1 MASGLASTPSSCT
14 WLPAEPSSCLACSM
28 LCVVSGQTVVHSES
42 SNASMTTLPRNW
54 LSDIGWPNW
63 LRSRKSGAGLP
74 PSEDPRSR
82 LGLSI
87 AAVFGPVDDELPAC
101 EPDGVL
107 ELQAARPGSPPRT
120 PSRTTADSAVCAR
133 NLFMAE
139 SAYCGRTD
147 SVPLTTTVCRNKFL
161 LATGSSCAL
170 TGSSP
175 TMTAPPCPQ
184 NR

>member
-1 MASGLASTPSSCT
+1 MLMASGLASTPSSCT
-14 WLPAEPSSCLACSM
+14 WLPAGPSSCLACSM

-63 LRSRKSGAGLP
+63 LRSRKSGAGLL

-87 AAVFGPVDDELPAC
+87 AAVFGPWDDEVPAC

-120 PSRTTADSAVCAR
+120 PIRATADSAVRAR
-133 NLFMAE
+133 NLFMAVI
-139 SAYCGRTD
+139 S
-147 SVPLTTTVCRNKFL
+147 L
-161 LATGSSCAL
+161 LRAIGF
-170 TGSSP
+170 GP
-175 TMTAPPCPQ
+175 T
-184 NR
+184 NYYSL

>member
-14 WLPAEPSSCLACSM
+14 WLPAGPSSCLASSM

-63 LRSRKSGAGLP
+63 LRSRKSGAAFP

-87 AAVFGPVDDELPAC
+87 AAVSGPRDELPAC

-107 ELQAARPGSPPRT
+107 ELQAARPGSPPRM
-120 PSRTTADSAVCAR
+120 PSRATADSAVRAR
-133 NLFMAE
+133 NLFIARNSLLRANRFGPDE
-139 SAYCGRTD
+139 LLQ
-147 SVPLTTTVCRNKFL
+147 SV
-161 LATGSSCAL
+161 G
-170 TGSSP
+170 
-175 TMTAPPCPQ
+175 
-184 NR
+184 

>member
-1 MASGLASTPSSCT
+1 
-14 WLPAEPSSCLACSM
+14 M

-63 LRSRKSGAGLP
+63 LRSRKSGAGLS

-120 PSRTTADSAVCAR
+120 PSRTTADSAVRAR
-133 NLFMAE
+133 NLFMA
-139 SAYCGRTD
+139 
-147 SVPLTTTVCRNKFL
+147 RNSL
-161 LATGSSCAL
+161 LRAIRFGAANYYSL
-170 TGSSP
+170 
-175 TMTAPPCPQ
+175 
-184 NR
+184 

>member
-14 WLPAEPSSCLACSM
+14 WLPAGPSSCLASSM

-63 LRSRKSGAGLP
+63 LRSRKSGAAFP

-87 AAVFGPVDDELPAC
+87 AAVFGPWDDGLPAP
-101 EPDGVL
+101 EPDGGL
-107 ELQAARPGSPPRT
+107 ELQAPRPGSPRRT
-120 PSRTTADSAVCAR
+120 PSGATADSAARAR
-133 NLFMAE
+133 NLFMAL
-139 SAYCGRTD
+139 SAYCGQLGLAPR
-147 SVPLTTTVCRNKFL
+147 TTTVCR
-161 LATGSSCAL
+161 
-170 TGSSP
+170 
-175 TMTAPPCPQ
+175 
-184 NR
+184 